1 MNVYYKIVGHLEDRE
16 QGTGTF
22 VFNDEQPLEYIERK
36 FEKELFEAEGYD
48 AEDIQD
54 FKDSGRQC
62 YIDHIFKSY
71 QPIAEDKTHA

>member
-1 MNVYYKIVGHLEDRE
+1 MIYYKVIGHLEDRE

-22 VFNDEQPLEYIERK
+22 VFHEEKTVKYIERK

-54 FKDSGRQC
+54 FKNSGKQC
-62 YIDHIFKSY
+62 YIDHILKSN
-71 QPIAEDKTHA
+71 QPILGF

>member
-1 MNVYYKIVGHLEDRE
+1 MTVYYMVIGHLEDRE
-16 QGTGTF
+16 EGKCW
-22 VFNDEQPLEYIERK
+22 FNFNEEKTVEYIERK
-36 FEKELFEAEGYD
+36 FEKELFAAEGYD

-71 QPIAEDKTHA
+71 QPIAEQN

>member
-1 MNVYYKIVGHLEDRE
+1 MNVYYKVIGHLEDRE

-36 FEKELFEAEGYD
+36 FEKKLFEAEGYD

-54 FKDSGRQC
+54 FKNSGKQC
-62 YIDHIFKSY
+62 YIDHILKSN
-71 QPIAEDKTHA
+71 QPINGF